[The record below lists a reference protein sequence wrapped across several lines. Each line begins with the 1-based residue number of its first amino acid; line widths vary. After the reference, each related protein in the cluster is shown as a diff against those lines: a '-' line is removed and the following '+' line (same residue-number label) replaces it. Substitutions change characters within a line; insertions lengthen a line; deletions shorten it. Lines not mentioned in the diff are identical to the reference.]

1 MGRLFLL
8 PYPGP
13 SHLQPAT
20 GPPAASVSGL
30 RSSVF
35 GIRLRDP
42 VFCLRL
48 LSSASGHQP
57 DTSQGPA
64 TCHQPPATG
73 CLQPA
78 SLCLQPL
85 SSASVFSLCLQP
97 LSSASVSGLRSSVFG
112 LRSSGLRLRACVFGI
127 CLRSSGLG
135 LRLRSRS
142 SASVFGLG
150 LRSACCLL
158 PPATCHLQPAC
169 CLLPPATCLLP
180 AATCHR
186 MPAACLRYYTPTGW

>member
-97 LSSASVSGLRSSVFG
+97 LSPVFGLRSSVFG
-112 LRSSGLRLRACVFGI
+112 LRACVFGPA
-127 CLRSSGLG
+127 SSASVSGLPV
-135 LRLRSRS
+135 SV
-142 SASVFGLG
+142 SVFGLG
-150 LRSACCLL
+150 LRHPSSVSVFGLPAACCHL
-158 PPATCHLQPAC
+158 PPATCNLPAACCHLQPAC
-169 CLLPPATCLLP
+169 CLLPPATGCLLP
-180 AATCHR
+180 A
-186 MPAACLRYYTPTGW
+186 

>member
-85 SSASVFSLCLQP
+85 SSASV
-97 LSSASVSGLRSSVFG
+97 SGLRSSVFG
-112 LRSSGLRLRACVFGI
+112 LRACVFGPA
-127 CLRSSGLG
+127 SSASVSGLPV
-135 LRLRSRS
+135 SV
-142 SASVFGLG
+142 SVFGLG
-150 LRSACCLL
+150 LRHPSSVSVFGLPAACCHLPPDACCLPKVL
-158 PPATCHLQPAC
+158 HPYGVVVVVAHPPLG
-169 CLLPPATCLLP
+169 L
-180 AATCHR
+180 
-186 MPAACLRYYTPTGW
+186 YIKIF